1 MFTLQTE
8 TVFNLKFSDGYMLQ
22 DGWEEKTCTT
32 EILSVIKQA
41 DKNIHN
47 PN

>member
-1 MFTLQTE
+1 MFTLQTG
-8 TVFNLKFSDGYMLQ
+8 TVFYLKFSDGYMLH
-22 DGWEEKTCTT
+22 DGWEGKTCTT

-41 DKNIHN
+41 DKNTHN